1 MLCATFLLISGAAGA
16 QMVLTPSVIAS
27 GGGTAETANLHV
39 SWTIGDLA
47 VATLTGGNMMI
58 TQGFQQPFDVDV
70 GTYPEE
76 ALWEI
81 SLYPNPVKD
90 VLMVRFGMEQ
100 PADFLIEVRDM
111 TGRILFVREHR
122 HVLPGQVLR
131 INTSEY
137 SEGIYVV
144 KLSSPDQGRIRVAGF
159 SKL

>member
-1 MLCATFLLISGAAGA
+1 V
-16 QMVLTPSVIAS
+16 VLTPSVIAS
-27 GGGTAETANLHV
+27 GGGDAETGNLRV

-47 VATLTGGNMMI
+47 VATLTEGNLMI
-58 TQGFQQPFDVDV
+58 TQGFQQPFDVGV
-70 GTYPEE
+70 GTNPAET
-76 ALWEI
+76 LWEI

-90 VLMVRFGMEQ
+90 VLMIRFGMEQ

-111 TGRILFVREHR
+111 TGRILSVREQR

-137 SEGIYVV
+137 SEGIYVM
-144 KLSSPDQGRIRVAGF
+144 KLSSQGRVRVAGF

>member
-1 MLCATFLLISGAAGA
+1 
-16 QMVLTPSVIAS
+16 MVLTPSVIAS
-27 GGGTAETANLHV
+27 GGGDAETGYLHV

-58 TQGFQQPFDVDV
+58 TQGFQQPFDVDM
-70 GTYPEE
+70 GTNPEE
-76 ALWEI
+76 VLWEI

-122 HVLPGQVLR
+122 QVMPGQVLR

-144 KLSSPDQGRIRVAGF
+144 KLSSPDQGRIRVAAF